1 MKPLRLPLVEMSN
14 RNDRALLV
22 LTVAHNDVINE
33 MTSNTPRNTLLG
45 ALLGGSMLSTA
56 VAYDLDQHAWRDRL
70 LIIAA
75 PTQGDPGVQQQRA
88 VIEKKADAIADRKLR
103 VFELFENGGTRDGIA
118 LTPAETAQLRTR
130 FGIGDK
136 ERIMLLIGYDGGIK
150 RRSSVDT
157 DLRIFF
163 LDIDSMPMRQAEI
176 REKRAAGQPV
186 TKP

>member
-1 MKPLRLPLVEMSN
+1 MISN
-14 RNDRALLV
+14 ATRK
-22 LTVAHNDVINE
+22 
-33 MTSNTPRNTLLG
+33 SLLG

-70 LIIAA
+70 LVIAA

-88 VIEKKADAIADRKLR
+88 VIKKRADAIADRQLR
-103 VFELFENGGTRDGIA
+103 VFELFEDGGTRDGIA
-118 LTPAETAQLRTR
+118 LTPAETAQLRKR
-130 FGIGDK
+130 FGIGET
-136 ERIMLLIGYDGGIK
+136 ERVMLLVGYDGGIK

-163 LDIDSMPMRQAEI
+163 LDIDNMPMRQAEI

-186 TKP
+186 TEP